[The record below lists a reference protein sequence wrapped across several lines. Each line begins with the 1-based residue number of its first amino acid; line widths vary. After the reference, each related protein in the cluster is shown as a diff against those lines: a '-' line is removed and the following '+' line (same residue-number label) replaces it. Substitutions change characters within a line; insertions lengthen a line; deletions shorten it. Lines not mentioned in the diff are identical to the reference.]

1 MTQMEQG
8 KLPTPDKLS
17 LDPSDFLD
25 AKIESFAEAN
35 LREEVLSSIEKVGW
49 TAPTPVQALCLPF
62 TVQGRDVAGF
72 AQTGTGKTGVFLI
85 TISHRILKQKNEQ
98 PEKNSTN
105 PKAII
110 LAPTRE
116 LAMQI
121 SSDAE
126 SLLKGLDIS
135 FLAVFGG
142 IDYEKQANK
151 IKSGVDV
158 IVATPGRLKD
168 YVKKKLF
175 DLSACDTFVCD
186 EADRMFDMGFIED
199 VEFFLDKLGEKTQKL
214 LFSATTNDQVKEL
227 AFEYLEN
234 PEYITVNPETI
245 TPENITQHS
254 VIVESVNK
262 VKVMIGLL
270 RDTTPQCSIIFTNT
284 KIVADWLH
292 YKLVKNNFEA
302 DLITGDLPQKKR
314 ISLIRKIKNGEVKIL
329 IATDVASR
337 GLHISGVTHVFNFDL
352 PDEPAN
358 YVHRI
363 GRTARAGAKGT
374 SYSLVCEDYGQNL
387 EGITNLLGQ
396 ENIPKSLWYDSKFLE
411 VEDISGN
418 PYEDPE
424 FKGTHNKQRDQKG
437 QDRDRDRDRAGGRGR
452 GGKPDRKSRTS
463 ATTGRGQQRGGKRP
477 DRQDKRG
484 ASSSQRHD
492 RPKKQRPRKHSDKQI
507 AAKKPQEAPVPNTIG
522 GMFKKIVRVIFG
534 KK

>member
-387 EGITNLLGQ
+387 EGITNLLGKKTFLKVYGMTANSSKSKTFLATPTKTQSLREPTISRGTRRGKTETETETAQ
-396 ENIPKSLWYDSKFLE
+396 EAVAGEVSPTVNPAPARPPGGASKE
-411 VEDISGN
+411 VANVLIV
-418 PYEDPE
+418 
-424 FKGTHNKQRDQKG
+424 
-437 QDRDRDRDRAGGRGR
+437 
-452 GGKPDRKSRTS
+452 RTS
-463 ATTGRGQQRGGKRP
+463 AALVQASVTTGLKSSGH
-477 DRQDKRG
+477 
-484 ASSSQRHD
+484 ASTRTS
-492 RPKKQRPRKHSDKQI
+492 K
-507 AAKKPQEAPVPNTIG
+507 
-522 GMFKKIVRVIFG
+522 
-534 KK
+534 